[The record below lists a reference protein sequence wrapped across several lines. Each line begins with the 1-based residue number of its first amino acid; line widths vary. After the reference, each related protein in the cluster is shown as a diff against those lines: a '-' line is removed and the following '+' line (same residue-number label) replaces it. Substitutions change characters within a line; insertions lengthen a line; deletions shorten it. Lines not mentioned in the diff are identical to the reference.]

1 MHQKKNRPIHDK
13 YKINQ
18 QKNQKDIKLN
28 ENILKTNISEIN
40 ESQDEK
46 SQYNNQEKL
55 KKKKYNDRENRFM
68 QKKTKRKDTDSET
81 DSKYVKH
88 FKREKRNK
96 ITFIK
101 TYDSDSDSESEEK
114 LLNTRIGLKESI
126 PQEKVLKTIN
136 VLSPNQKINESD
148 LLNKFND
155 NNTVD
160 KIMRNKNKINFKE
173 NLLHIEY
180 DQENLKNE
188 ENVNKQIKKKFEQ
201 QDEKYEQQ
209 KKKVQKKK
217 KKKII

>member
-18 QKNQKDIKLN
+18 QKNPKDIKLN
-28 ENILKTNISEIN
+28 ESILKTNISEIN

-68 QKKTKRKDTDSET
+68 QKKTKRKNTDSET

-101 TYDSDSDSESEEK
+101 IYDSDSESEEK

-136 VLSPNQKINESD
+136 VLSPNQKI
-148 LLNKFND
+148 
-155 NNTVD
+155 
-160 KIMRNKNKINFKE
+160 KIKMVI
-173 NLLHIEY
+173 L
-180 DQENLKNE
+180 Q
-188 ENVNKQIKKKFEQ
+188 
-201 QDEKYEQQ
+201 
-209 KKKVQKKK
+209 
-217 KKKII
+217 